1 MHTVSENL
9 ENGLGFSRISKGSNF
24 PTFQLWKL
32 TFCIIFKSERKFEQ
46 RKVENYIQCRIFT
59 HCVLCCVFWT
69 WLRLCIFGCDELHSF
84 VSDLVCCDL
93 VFWGC
98 WLPFAWLTSL
108 MGNGWCHWERSHRF
122 PRRAQAKSR
131 DIDDMGSAAG
141 GDKKTKINTLPLA
154 NQDSRKLDLHRSNFS
169 NLKTIEGK
177 NERRLWCMLK
187 VFSLLSHIIIQL
199 EDIGDNGAAL
209 LFWLDLVDDSNKVG
223 DSWNLG
229 GEADEDVG
237 EDLRLSTDVVNVLD
251 TTAEVGTL
259 CGLSN
264 AGLVRGTPATWD
276 K

>member
-1 MHTVSENL
+1 
-9 ENGLGFSRISKGSNF
+9 
-24 PTFQLWKL
+24 
-32 TFCIIFKSERKFEQ
+32 
-46 RKVENYIQCRIFT
+46 
-59 HCVLCCVFWT
+59 
-69 WLRLCIFGCDELHSF
+69 
-84 VSDLVCCDL
+84 
-93 VFWGC
+93 
-98 WLPFAWLTSL
+98 
-108 MGNGWCHWERSHRF
+108 
-122 PRRAQAKSR
+122 
-131 DIDDMGSAAG
+131 MGSAAG

-251 TTAEVGTL
+251 TAAEVGTL